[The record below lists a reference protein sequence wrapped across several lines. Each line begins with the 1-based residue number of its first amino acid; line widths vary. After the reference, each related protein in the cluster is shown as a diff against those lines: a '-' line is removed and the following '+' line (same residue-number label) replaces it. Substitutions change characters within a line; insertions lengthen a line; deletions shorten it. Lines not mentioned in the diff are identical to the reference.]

1 MYNNALPAT
10 GAGVTVAGSG
20 AAALAFTGA
29 SFLWYTLAAFAL
41 LAAGTAV
48 LRILP
53 KGGSGKWAV
62 NTQGV
67 SGGLSDPRSVS
78 LQSREGTS

>member
-10 GAGVTVAGSG
+10 AAGVTAAGSG

-48 LRILP
+48 LRIIP
-53 KGGSGKWAV
+53 KQGSKKWAV
-62 NTQGV
+62 AGQGA
-67 SGGLSDPRSVS
+67 SDFAPETASVR
-78 LQSREGTS
+78 LQSRESTF

>member
-10 GAGVTVAGSG
+10 GAGVTVAGTG

-41 LAAGTAV
+41 LAAGTAL

-53 KGGSGKWAV
+53 RGGTSKWAAS
-62 NTQGV
+62 TPGV
-67 SGGLSDPRSVS
+67 SSGLSGSRSVS
-78 LQSREGTS
+78 LKSREGTL